1 MSSPLWGYCEYNC
14 CEHSFS
20 SRFRDMF
27 SFPMGK
33 FLEAE
38 SLGRRIYIYLILKET
53 ASFLSGSAKVTRQM
67 LHLLVEK
74 KL

>member
-1 MSSPLWGYCEYNC
+1 
-14 CEHSFS
+14 
-20 SRFRDMF
+20 MF

-38 SLGRRIYIYLILKET
+38 SLGRRIDIYLILKET

>member
-1 MSSPLWGYCEYNC
+1 MQCLVPHSQELGFVSFDLFVLRSGYLELT
-14 CEHSFS
+14 
-20 SRFRDMF
+20 
-27 SFPMGK
+27 